1 MIDFIFGLHI
11 HWGKTLDTFENQQ
24 RSSLNM
30 NKFYLITD
38 FCIMVIPEAIFQA
51 GTVKFASVGGLDTLI
66 DMNSGFCDNRK
77 ILFLLNI

>member
-1 MIDFIFGLHI
+1 
-11 HWGKTLDTFENQQ
+11 
-24 RSSLNM
+24 
-30 NKFYLITD
+30 
-38 FCIMVIPEAIFQA
+38 MVIPEAIFQV